1 MGDAWAKLQKCKRPI
16 EFREGPP
23 SLERPMSE
31 SSPLTSGYCCSSD
44 DDIGRPPATA
54 AVPNNPPNR

>member
-1 MGDAWAKLQKCKRPI
+1 MRDAWAKLQKCKRPI

-31 SSPLTSGYCCSSD
+31 YVVNDQRVLLKE
-44 DDIGRPPATA
+44 R
-54 AVPNNPPNR
+54 RRH